1 MTRPSA
7 NFKNTYIYKL
17 ETKDGVLL
25 YVDFTTNQMVKK
37 TYYKRDWKT
46 KDLPIMK
53 LIREYGGW
61 ENITFTML
69 EPLDVKNKMDACIL
83 TEFYIER
90 NNLAPILGAR

>member
-1 MTRPSA
+1 MTRPNA

-53 LIREYGGW
+53 LICEYGGW
-61 ENITFTML
+61 DNINFTMI
-69 EPLDVKNKMDACIL
+69 EPLQVTNKMDASIL
-83 TEFYIER
+83 TEYYIEKNR
-90 NNLAPILGAR
+90 LAPILGVR